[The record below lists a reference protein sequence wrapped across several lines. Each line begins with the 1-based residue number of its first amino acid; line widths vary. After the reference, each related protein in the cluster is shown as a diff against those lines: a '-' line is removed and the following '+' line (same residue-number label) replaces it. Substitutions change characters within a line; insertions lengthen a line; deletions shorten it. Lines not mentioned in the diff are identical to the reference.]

1 MTNYKA
7 FLKAAET
14 MGEKIMPS
22 TPEELAMFADM
33 VASAER
39 AACAE
44 ICDEIAERNKRT
56 NAHVGWV
63 LGNEECATA
72 IRERG
77 QA

>member
-14 MGEKIMPS
+14 MGEKIIPS

-33 VASAER
+33 VTSAER

-44 ICDEIAERNKRT
+44 VCEELAARNKRT
-56 NAHVGWV
+56 EAHLGWV
-63 LGNEECATA
+63 LANEECAAA

-77 QA
+77 K